1 MHVYLHHIQYKLRH
15 LITQANRFWCELPL
29 LHVWDEIVI
38 LRNFVY
44 MFQFYLDIV
53 IWIEQIN
60 CYLTK
65 YVYMNYISMKCTI
78 GVQEK
83 FKDTKGVSRRR
94 QSQNDRT
101 IPWPKDQEHRR
112 RQSQNDRTMTKR
124 TRTQKTSITERSDH
138 DQKNKNTEDV
148 NHRTIRQYHD
158 QKNKNTE
165 DVNHRTIRQ
174 YHDQKNKNTEDVN
187 HRTIGPWP
195 KEQEHRRRQSQ
206 NDRTM
211 TKRTRTTE
219 DVNHRTIGPWPK
231 EQEPQKTSITER
243 SDHDQKNKSRQAQ
256 EQTDNILYKT
266 QTIKQHESHQKW
278 RVDLIRNSSTTSV
291 TVMILILKIQS
302 YIEVRFGY
310 AYVMSIQHCYPMK
323 CLT

>member
-148 NHRTIRQYHD
+148 NHRTI
-158 QKNKNTE
+158 
-165 DVNHRTIRQ
+165 
-174 YHDQKNKNTEDVN
+174 
-187 HRTIGPWP
+187 
-195 KEQEHRRRQSQ
+195 
-206 NDRTM
+206 
-211 TKRTRTTE
+211 
-219 DVNHRTIGPWPK
+219 GPWPK

>member
-124 TRTQKTSITERSDH
+124 TRT
-138 DQKNKNTEDV
+138 
-148 NHRTIRQYHD
+148 
-158 QKNKNTE
+158 
-165 DVNHRTIRQ
+165 
-174 YHDQKNKNTEDVN
+174 TEDVN

-195 KEQEHRRRQSQ
+195 KEQEQ
-206 NDRTM
+206 TG
-211 TKRTRTTE
+211 TRT
-219 DVNHRTIGPWPK
+219 D
-231 EQEPQKTSITER
+231 
-243 SDHDQKNKSRQAQ
+243 RQH
-256 EQTDNILYKT
+256 I
-266 QTIKQHESHQKW
+266 I
-278 RVDLIRNSSTTSV
+278 
-291 TVMILILKIQS
+291 
-302 YIEVRFGY
+302 
-310 AYVMSIQHCYPMK
+310 
-323 CLT
+323 

>member
-124 TRTQKTSITERSDH
+124 TRADRH
-138 DQKNKNTEDV
+138 KNRQTTYYIKLKQLSNMSRIKNGGWTWSGTPPPLV
-148 NHRTIRQYHD
+148 SPSWY
-158 QKNKNTE
+158 
-165 DVNHRTIRQ
+165 
-174 YHDQKNKNTEDVN
+174 
-187 HRTIGPWP
+187 
-195 KEQEHRRRQSQ
+195 
-206 NDRTM
+206 
-211 TKRTRTTE
+211 
-219 DVNHRTIGPWPK
+219 
-231 EQEPQKTSITER
+231 
-243 SDHDQKNKSRQAQ
+243 
-256 EQTDNILYKT
+256 
-266 QTIKQHESHQKW
+266 
-278 RVDLIRNSSTTSV
+278 
-291 TVMILILKIQS
+291 
-302 YIEVRFGY
+302 
-310 AYVMSIQHCYPMK
+310 
-323 CLT
+323 